1 MKLYIEQK
9 KTEGIKLL
17 LHKSLLLVLLVGV
30 VGSFI
35 GCASHQDDGYY
46 ERANKASEKALEK
59 LDRE

>member
-1 MKLYIEQK
+1 M
-9 KTEGIKLL
+9 EGIKLL
-17 LHKSLLLVLLVGV
+17 LHKSLLLVILVGV

>member
-1 MKLYIEQK
+1 MKLYTKQK

-17 LHKSLLLVLLVGV
+17 LRRNFMLVVFV
-30 VGSFI
+30 VMSSFS

-46 ERANKASEKALEK
+46 ERANSASEKALEK